1 MLPQRVGLSPN
12 HFGHSIQQH
21 ISNICKSLFLFLFAN
36 MNSVVLTHKKGTR
49 IAADA
54 FGIQELAISI
64 LNFLVK

>member
-1 MLPQRVGLSPN
+1 MLPQRVGSSPN

-21 ISNICKSLFLFLFAN
+21 ISNICKAFFFFLFAK
-36 MNSVVLTHKKGTR
+36 MNCVVLIHKKGTR

-64 LNFLVK
+64 LNFLVR

>member
-1 MLPQRVGLSPN
+1 MNCVAI
-12 HFGHSIQQH
+12 IQ
-21 ISNICKSLFLFLFAN
+21 
-36 MNSVVLTHKKGTR
+36 KKGTR